1 MEEIKKEKKN
11 PIITLKAAEVRK
23 RLAAIKEWKYA
34 DNWVPDKKDIIFT
47 NIIGAIIA
55 PVRAYYQCQND
66 QNTTSLDYFVTS
78 PKKCYN
84 SDLMRDHTCHYLNYF
99 EYYYDEDKEYLAILC
114 QMKYVIDNGVLDKDG
129 NRVFYD
135 EVAFLNDL
143 RRYVLNPSLVEK
155 VVRMCRDNYCIN
167 LNYKNINNPSL
178 QYNDEHARVLFECS
192 VLINMMIP
200 LLTHFAYVNKIN
212 KKIDDFLLRAFDM
225 AFNTFTHVDIYAK
238 LYETCRTNISKN
250 EQSNAGI
257 WAKQDIRGRNGTTH
271 TLSSLNNIIL
281 NIIPKYVFSQNII
294 SMNYSS
300 IINNTGF
307 QITDISF
314 EYSFVQLSSSKR
326 DEDNQSD
333 IDKYEANLIKQDES
347 KYIEVQ
353 VNARTTM
360 DKIDKL
366 FGPFDQ
372 ADIDYYFKIFGN
384 DEYRDKFQKE
394 LIFLTF
400 YKYFGDTTSIN
411 SINQLDYF
419 KLMLAAK
426 KIYLSNNMLILP
438 YLISG
443 KVEKLVG
450 RKSVNKKELL
460 KVKASPIYKAVEDK
474 YRNEK
479 IMQII
484 LGYVATAIS
493 SEFRIIERSNSF
505 IDGQIIDIVPDIII
519 EEMLN
524 FALMV

>member
-1 MEEIKKEKKN
+1 
-11 PIITLKAAEVRK
+11 
-23 RLAAIKEWKYA
+23 
-34 DNWVPDKKDIIFT
+34 
-47 NIIGAIIA
+47 
-55 PVRAYYQCQND
+55 
-66 QNTTSLDYFVTS
+66 
-78 PKKCYN
+78 
-84 SDLMRDHTCHYLNYF
+84 
-99 EYYYDEDKEYLAILC
+99 
-114 QMKYVIDNGVLDKDG
+114 
-129 NRVFYD
+129 
-135 EVAFLNDL
+135 
-143 RRYVLNPSLVEK
+143 
-155 VVRMCRDNYCIN
+155 
-167 LNYKNINNPSL
+167 
-178 QYNDEHARVLFECS
+178 
-192 VLINMMIP
+192 
-200 LLTHFAYVNKIN
+200 
-212 KKIDDFLLRAFDM
+212 
-225 AFNTFTHVDIYAK
+225 
-238 LYETCRTNISKN
+238 
-250 EQSNAGI
+250 
-257 WAKQDIRGRNGTTH
+257 
-271 TLSSLNNIIL
+271 
-281 NIIPKYVFSQNII
+281 
-294 SMNYSS
+294 
-300 IINNTGF
+300 
-307 QITDISF
+307 
-314 EYSFVQLSSSKR
+314 
-326 DEDNQSD
+326 
-333 IDKYEANLIKQDES
+333 
-347 KYIEVQ
+347 
-353 VNARTTM
+353 M